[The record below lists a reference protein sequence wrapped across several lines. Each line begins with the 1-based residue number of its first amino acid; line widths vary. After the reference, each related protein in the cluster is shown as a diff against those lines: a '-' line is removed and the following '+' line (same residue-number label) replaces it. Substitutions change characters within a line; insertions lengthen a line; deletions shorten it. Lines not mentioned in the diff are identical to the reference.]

1 MSFIYFCSRVDHRFP
16 VCSVLVVLTWSKH
29 NWSKHIQRT
38 PIALQLDI
46 YCKVFILLPLCRQL
60 FSLWVMNTWLRQMAS
75 CEHNLDE
82 HHHLSLC
89 NNTKQCG
96 REILVEAFLLCWI
109 MLTQKRKSMNIN
121 VQCYYE
127 VFVFLAVLLTML
139 FVSFNK
145 IVVPDICGH
154 C

>member
-1 MSFIYFCSRVDHRFP
+1 MSLFYTFP
-16 VCSVLVVLTWSKH
+16 VFSTFFFKKNLGNFPHFCPKGGQTLVWNFPHFFLTGS
-29 NWSKHIQRT
+29 
-38 PIALQLDI
+38 L
-46 YCKVFILLPLCRQL
+46 ILLPQSRQL
-60 FSLWVMNTWLRQMAS
+60 FSLWVMNTWLRQIAF

-127 VFVFLAVLLTML
+127 VFVLLAVLLTML